1 MTKETHKLQPSFL
14 HLPLLTKTSPAPQ
27 TFTGTKPVLDL
38 LSRRRLLAR
47 LSSGHLLISSCSLS
61 VRLGRL
67 DSNQIHRSKVW
78 CASIA
83 PRPNT
88 GCLRCGLIL
97 LNYTQSGNR
106 FILGVPPVLPC
117 PLDSLFYLRYPYP
130 RVRRD
135 RPRQNPSNPPG
146 PRGSTGKEV
155 TLGAAGKPARRFLI
169 MEDLP
174 ICNYEGS
181 DYQSSFWERGG
192 RAYEDAVEGVALKR
206 LMPRGGRRLLELG
219 AGAGRNTPRYRGF
232 EQITLLD
239 YSLTQLR
246 QARLHLS
253 DSGPDG
259 ASLRYVAA
267 DIYRLPFVPASFDAA
282 TMIRTLHHL
291 VNPRRV

>member
-1 MTKETHKLQPSFL
+1 
-14 HLPLLTKTSPAPQ
+14 
-27 TFTGTKPVLDL
+27 
-38 LSRRRLLAR
+38 
-47 LSSGHLLISSCSLS
+47 
-61 VRLGRL
+61 
-67 DSNQIHRSKVW
+67 
-78 CASIA
+78 
-83 PRPNT
+83 
-88 GCLRCGLIL
+88 
-97 LNYTQSGNR
+97 
-106 FILGVPPVLPC
+106 
-117 PLDSLFYLRYPYP
+117 
-130 RVRRD
+130 
-135 RPRQNPSNPPG
+135 
-146 PRGSTGKEV
+146 
-155 TLGAAGKPARRFLI
+155 